1 MFEVLTHIHMRKHVY
16 TGLVALHTIF
26 HCSKL
31 TEPGKLEIMGSNP
44 AFYLLLGLAFE
55 VQILFTQGSPYSA
68 LLRLALI
75 LHDMQRYTPRTA
87 FSFFFKEKTCS
98 VHVLTEECLNLYS

>member
-55 VQILFTQGSPYSA
+55 VYTNTVHSRHPYSA
-68 LLRLALI
+68 LL
-75 LHDMQRYTPRTA
+75 
-87 FSFFFKEKTCS
+87 
-98 VHVLTEECLNLYS
+98 